1 MQSQLAAAHGR
12 RSPVQPD
19 TPSGLMCVFLAL
31 LGPLAAST
39 LPGGGLSKPAD
50 ATSSRADGDPVINGV
65 PLTECVCV
73 LFIHHHVG
81 T

>member
-1 MQSQLAAAHGR
+1 MC
-12 RSPVQPD
+12 V
-19 TPSGLMCVFLAL
+19 CVFLAL

-39 LPGGGLSKPAD
+39 LPGGALSKPAD
-50 ATSSRADGDPVINGV
+50 ATSSGVDGDSVINEV

-73 LFIHHHVG
+73 LFIPHHVG